1 MPKLTRRQV
10 AYLVRSRV
18 ERAQRALDNGQLK
31 AAQESTRRSGQYV
44 RVLESMTSDP
54 DLLQR
59 CQSLDELLR
68 NALQA
73 QKLQD
78 EAAEDYLDFALAESG
93 VVLRSLG
100 DS

>member
-1 MPKLTRRQV
+1 MSKLNTRQV
-10 AYLVRSRV
+10 AYLVRTRV
-18 ERAQRALDNGQLK
+18 ERAQRALDGGRLQ

-44 RVLESMTSDP
+44 RVLQTMTSDS

-68 NALQA
+68 DALQA

-78 EAAEDYLDFALAESG
+78 DAAEDYLDFALAESTI
-93 VVLRSLG
+93 VLRSL
-100 DS
+100 S